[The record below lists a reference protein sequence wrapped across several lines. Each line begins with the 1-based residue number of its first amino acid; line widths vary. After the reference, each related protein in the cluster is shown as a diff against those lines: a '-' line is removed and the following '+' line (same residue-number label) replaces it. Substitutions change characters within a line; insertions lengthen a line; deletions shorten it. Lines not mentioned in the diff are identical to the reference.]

1 MKWLVAA
8 LLSGVVGVAGS
19 AASTCLESG
28 LPPENRSYLQDSN
41 GQELALGLLEYDWPS
56 ARLVTQ
62 IAAILLEEQLGYHVS
77 FEYRTS
83 SFIESLRQLAGCAEG
98 QGTGILGPG
107 PDGVPRTV
115 QGDVVRP
122 CSAEVRCHVA
132 LDSPVGR
139 NEFTQ
144 LAFRAATPFTSP
156 EDVGSMGYFSEQN
169 LAVSSTIHAAAY
181 EDSGLAL
188 DYYLTYN
195 QSLMNKYK
203 PLFKPTAYFDELS
216 GVDRA
221 EIFEC
226 TDAGLEFTD
235 PIKMAAYVN
244 WTGDEDGVVRQAD
257 GSYAARCPDGHF
269 WLAPS
274 CRHNASECIPTFT
287 SGNGWLAD
295 AFMQWA
301 THHGIPLAIGISRS
315 SELYV
320 RHVSQFRSLFIWWL
334 PDTTLREVS
343 PLAVRL
349 PVHDVREW
357 AVGNKRTAAAGSAVR
372 KLVSADLRVRAPRA
386 QRFFA
391 RMSFRFQELQV
402 LLDEVGSAEESEEE
416 AMREIACKWVKEN
429 GLTWEGWVPRRT
441 DCDAGFGLVNYQGDF
456 VSSLESAVSCKPC
469 PSGHF
474 SDWTNTSGGI
484 SGGSYVCV
492 ACPAGSFQALPGK
505 SLCDDCALGHAADEA
520 GATECG
526 LCDVGTFA
534 DQEGST
540 ACKSCGDDTWT
551 TKELAAVDVD
561 QGHGSNGG
569 GARRWIEVRGA
580 VSKDVCSC
588 VEGRHF
594 WQGQCEL
601 CLEGA
606 TCLGPTNLTLD
617 PGFFAFAEDPNTVF
631 RCFGSSRRCPGGLPG
646 SCSPGRDNQS
656 LACAQCL
663 PGLHDNYDGSCVM
676 CDDVD
681 WLILAVLASLLF
693 LVPSAVHAFTLAMQ
707 LTPVGHSLMEVTFG
721 VGQMV
726 TSAQVLVIMQ
736 QGIQWG
742 EPFIRLLE
750 SLEFVSLDFL
760 WRIVNSVNCVVS
772 FTPELRF
779 FSQSLLFPSIFLL
792 VPMATHVVYVRCWR
806 QGQTQQ
812 FHLLRKTLGSLSVLF
827 FIPALSSLLAPF
839 RCDVHPSDTRTM
851 QVYESVEC
859 DFSGSHLRM
868 CLMGGVVSLCLLSFL
883 VFVFWL
889 VYVELPKRLEAFDV
903 EFLRSFSFLWARFR
917 PGSEAFALFFLVR
930 NAVIVVSPLLPSSFS
945 SLFFIKFVL
954 YISFCAIAF
963 FKPLRT
969 TATLYLEL
977 VIHVGFM
984 VILDMGMLFM
994 PQEDTSFVMVA
1005 CMLVSLLVLLVILL
1019 MVAQAV
1025 FQKCRST
1032 YRKQF
1037 HFFISHQKSAAG
1049 SLARLFKIELSKCG
1063 FRCFIDCD
1071 DLTDLTRLF
1080 SYVSQDVETL
1090 AVLASGDFL
1099 TRKWCVG
1106 ELVTA
1111 RLHGVK
1117 TMLVALPDFTMP
1129 DERFVASYT
1138 SLAPKIKELAV
1149 YGIGMAEIHETL
1161 LWLGTLEKFDLQWL
1175 SNDPIP
1181 EVVSWLTGMRG
1192 HSPNRLPL
1200 TKNSSASTDLSVTRV
1215 VSNMSECLI
1224 LCDTTNMEAM
1234 AAAHVLYALLGV
1246 KMMELSMKTTLRILL
1261 GEDEVFGSGE
1271 SQVLFLCTAGCLEVK
1286 QVASCLVQLNLESS
1300 WILPVLAEDS
1310 FQIPTFHEAKLSYD
1324 IEGVDMER
1332 YSYMLEAAF
1341 HEISVPFTPRSSN
1354 ARQLDLQAKIIAERL
1369 THSHHA
1375 LRTKH
1380 ITSSQELAGL
1390 VSPMT
1395 SSGEGLQ
1402 GLCEDVLSPMSPVPT
1417 SPAEE
1422 SEAATPA
1429 EEVYLEL

>member
-1 MKWLVAA
+1 M
-8 LLSGVVGVAGS
+8 
-19 AASTCLESG
+19 
-28 LPPENRSYLQDSN
+28 
-41 GQELALGLLEYDWPS
+41 
-56 ARLVTQ
+56 
-62 IAAILLEEQLGYHVS
+62 
-77 FEYRTS
+77 
-83 SFIESLRQLAGCAEG
+83 
-98 QGTGILGPG
+98 
-107 PDGVPRTV
+107 
-115 QGDVVRP
+115 
-122 CSAEVRCHVA
+122 
-132 LDSPVGR
+132 
-139 NEFTQ
+139 
-144 LAFRAATPFTSP
+144 
-156 EDVGSMGYFSEQN
+156 
-169 LAVSSTIHAAAY
+169 
-181 EDSGLAL
+181 
-188 DYYLTYN
+188 
-195 QSLMNKYK
+195 
-203 PLFKPTAYFDELS
+203 
-216 GVDRA
+216 
-221 EIFEC
+221 
-226 TDAGLEFTD
+226 
-235 PIKMAAYVN
+235 
-244 WTGDEDGVVRQAD
+244 
-257 GSYAARCPDGHF
+257 
-269 WLAPS
+269 
-274 CRHNASECIPTFT
+274 
-287 SGNGWLAD
+287 
-295 AFMQWA
+295 
-301 THHGIPLAIGISRS
+301 
-315 SELYV
+315 
-320 RHVSQFRSLFIWWL
+320 
-334 PDTTLREVS
+334 
-343 PLAVRL
+343 
-349 PVHDVREW
+349 
-357 AVGNKRTAAAGSAVR
+357 
-372 KLVSADLRVRAPRA
+372 
-386 QRFFA
+386 
-391 RMSFRFQELQV
+391 
-402 LLDEVGSAEESEEE
+402 
-416 AMREIACKWVKEN
+416 
-429 GLTWEGWVPRRT
+429 
-441 DCDAGFGLVNYQGDF
+441 DF
-456 VSSLESAVSCKPC
+456 VS
-469 PSGHF
+469 
-474 SDWTNTSGGI
+474 
-484 SGGSYVCV
+484 
-492 ACPAGSFQALPGK
+492 
-505 SLCDDCALGHAADEA
+505 HA
-520 GATECG
+520 
-526 LCDVGTFA
+526 
-534 DQEGST
+534 
-540 ACKSCGDDTWT
+540 
-551 TKELAAVDVD
+551 
-561 QGHGSNGG
+561 
-569 GARRWIEVRGA
+569 R
-580 VSKDVCSC
+580 
-588 VEGRHF
+588 
-594 WQGQCEL
+594 
-601 CLEGA
+601 
-606 TCLGPTNLTLD
+606 
-617 PGFFAFAEDPNTVF
+617 
-631 RCFGSSRRCPGGLPG
+631 SSR
-646 SCSPGRDNQS
+646 
-656 LACAQCL
+656 
-663 PGLHDNYDGSCVM
+663 
-676 CDDVD
+676 
-681 WLILAVLASLLF
+681 AS
-693 LVPSAVHAFTLAMQ
+693 V
-707 LTPVGHSLMEVTFG
+707 
-721 VGQMV
+721 
-726 TSAQVLVIMQ
+726 
-736 QGIQWG
+736 
-742 EPFIRLLE
+742 
-750 SLEFVSLDFL
+750 
-760 WRIVNSVNCVVS
+760 
-772 FTPELRF
+772 
-779 FSQSLLFPSIFLL
+779 
-792 VPMATHVVYVRCWR
+792 
-806 QGQTQQ
+806 
-812 FHLLRKTLGSLSVLF
+812 
-827 FIPALSSLLAPF
+827 
-839 RCDVHPSDTRTM
+839 
-851 QVYESVEC
+851 
-859 DFSGSHLRM
+859 
-868 CLMGGVVSLCLLSFL
+868 
-883 VFVFWL
+883 
-889 VYVELPKRLEAFDV
+889 
-903 EFLRSFSFLWARFR
+903 
-917 PGSEAFALFFLVR
+917 
-930 NAVIVVSPLLPSSFS
+930 S